1 MATNGSAS
9 AVSFDNE
16 HLVQQ
21 DDQADSR
28 SMSKIID
35 EPNDEAGNKDIGFRS
50 RKNLANDIFNKVDLI
65 DKMS

>member
-1 MATNGSAS
+1 MANGDAS
-9 AVSFDNE
+9 VVSFDNE

-35 EPNDEAGNKDIGFRS
+35 EAGNKDIGFRS
-50 RKNLANDIFNKVDLI
+50 RKILASDIFNKVDQI